1 MYGFVVTTHHNNY
14 ELISKCLELL
24 FKNSPLGSHII
35 LYVNETTC
43 PKILNIKNEYS
54 TNGIINLESEEIN
67 ESYDESS
74 VLHFEVVYIDNQKR
88 NGGLTGTWNQGI
100 NYLLNKE
107 CKVITL
113 LGHDSFVNDS
123 INIMLDLAKKAYLS
137 SELKYFGPL
146 CRSTKHTGINLWQD
160 SEQYTKH
167 KCKYLTGFYMT
178 FPVNSL
184 LKNVIMRRV
193 SITRKSKSGST
204 ENVSTESG
212 STENVS
218 TESGSTESGST
229 ESGSTESDSTFINR
243 EFFDAIRFPFAGN
256 EVEWYTRFSKLRG
269 EAVICNK
276 CIIDHEHARS
286 WIKVEEEKNK
296 SDIDNDTYVFHRL
309 KIEEIDFNWISYVRN
324 NRDVV
329 GLKTERLALNHY
341 MSIGKHQNR
350 KY

>member
-14 ELISKCLELL
+14 RLISKCLDLL
-24 FKNSPLGSHII
+24 FENSPLGSHII

-54 TNGIINLESEEIN
+54 TNGIINFKSEEIN

-123 INIMLDLAKKAYLS
+123 INIILDLAKKAYLS

-146 CRSTKHTGINLWQD
+146 CRSTTHTGINLWQD
-160 SEQYTKH
+160 SEQYTKY
-167 KCKYLTGFYMT
+167 KCQYLTGFYMT

-193 SITRKSKSGST
+193 SITRKSK
-204 ENVSTESG
+204 NC
-212 STENVS
+212 S
-218 TESGSTESGST
+218 TESGSTESG
-229 ESGSTESDSTFINR
+229 STFINR

-256 EVEWYTRFSKLRG
+256 EVEWYTRFSQLQGK
-269 EAVICNK
+269 AVLCNK
-276 CIIDHEHARS
+276 CIIDHEHSRS